1 MDDTPLLRIRRQL
14 ALAVGEN
21 AVFDGWSTA
30 AVDSAALALGVNLDV
45 ARLAF
50 PTAPAAMIAAYVEGV
65 DAALEAEFPVEA
77 MVAMRVSQRIRAI
90 LLKRFTLMG
99 PAREAIRSGL
109 AILAMPQNLPSA
121 ARLGWHSADL
131 MWRIAGD
138 SATDLNHYSKRAI
151 LASIYAAS
159 LLIWIDDDSEAQAET
174 AAFIDRRLAGVARF
188 ERAKAGWFGSPERR
202 PSVALFLGRLR
213 YPSRKA

>member
-90 LLKRFTLMG
+90 LLKRFALMG

-151 LASIYAAS
+151 LASIYTAS

-188 ERAKAGWFGSPERR
+188 ERAKAGWLGSPERR
-202 PSVALFLGRLR
+202 PSIALFLGRLR
-213 YPSRKA
+213 YPPRKA